1 MRIMKRKR
9 IICIGLI
16 LLSMGVSRSWS
27 QMTGNPID
35 ARGTNQWTLSA
46 LGTYMDQQLGG
57 AQAISKRLLAKSTW
71 GIAPWLDIYCL
82 GGVAQVD
89 LKKNSAALSDYS
101 GKYRFSYGAGINMI
115 YKPHSTSGLWFV
127 VGAQALRFPSEGSF
141 TENLLVGSEYYTRE
155 FEMSYDW
162 REVKINGGIVI
173 PSRSFR
179 VYLAVVGWLVQRL
192 ETKREYLDNGTS
204 RMYVGEEEGEYRTG
218 MWSGGIIGLEI
229 LLPQRYSIS
238 IEGLFFNEQN
248 YQLMIGICQT
258 GLSRW

>member
-1 MRIMKRKR
+1 MKRKHT
-9 IICIGLI
+9 ICIGLI
-16 LLSMGVSRSWS
+16 LLSMGVSLSWS

-57 AQAISKRLLAKSTW
+57 AQAISKRILAKSTW
-71 GIAPWLDIYCL
+71 GIAPWLDVYCL

-101 GKYRFSYGAGINMI
+101 GKFRFSYGAGINMVF
-115 YKPHSTSGLWFV
+115 KPQSTSGLWFV
-127 VGAQALRFPSEGSF
+127 AGAQALRFPSEGSF
-141 TENLLVGSEYYTRE
+141 TEDLLVGSEYYSRE

-162 REVKINGGIVI
+162 LEVKINGGIVI

-179 VYLAVVGWLVQRL
+179 VYLAVAGWLVQRL

-204 RMYVGEEEGEYRTG
+204 RMYVGEEKGEYRTG

-238 IEGLFFNEQN
+238 IEALVFNEQN